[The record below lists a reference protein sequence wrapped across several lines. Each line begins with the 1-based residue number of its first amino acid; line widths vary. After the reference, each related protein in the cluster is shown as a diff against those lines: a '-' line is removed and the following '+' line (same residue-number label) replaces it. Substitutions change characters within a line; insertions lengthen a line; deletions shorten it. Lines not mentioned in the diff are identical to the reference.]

1 MPLAAGST
9 DPLLSTLREHLAAE
23 YEVERE
29 LGRGAMGVVYRATE
43 RELGRAVALKV
54 LPPALATTDAIAE
67 RFKREAR
74 LMASLDHP
82 NVMPVYRVGQ
92 AGGVPFMTMKL
103 VEGRSLEAILAEQGA
118 LPLPVVLVVLRAAA
132 AALAA
137 AHERGIVHRDV
148 KGGNILVDADGRIL
162 VTDFGIARAADDAS
176 LTATSTIV
184 GTPYFMSPEQC
195 AGKRVGPASDQ
206 YSLGILAFQM
216 LSGSVPFDAES
227 LAGIMHHHF
236 FTPVPDLGAMRDGL
250 PRPLL
255 EVVDRALAKEPERR
269 FASTHDMV
277 EALDAVPLDLA
288 SRRDGEA
295 TLRSLARGDAV
306 PRVATSSLH
315 AAPTVASG
323 ERAAPRA
330 LWGGTLARRL
340 SGRPMAA
347 RTKVL
352 LGALAAVLLAGGGFA
367 VREARS
373 PEAAIR
379 RGVRLYSDGDKVAAV
394 GAFEAA
400 VADDPRLALPHVYL
414 GRIARERGDYPRA
427 TRELRAAIELDPRH
441 AAALR
446 EMAALQLSAGRD
458 DLARSF
464 YVRALEIEPDDRG
477 ALGYL
482 GCALARLGRAD
493 EANRFLARAGDGPW
507 RACAVTRSR

>member
-1 MPLAAGST
+1 MPLTADPT
-9 DPLLSTLREHLAAE
+9 DPLLSTLREHLGAE

-43 RELGRAVALKV
+43 RELHRAVALKV
-54 LPPALATTDAIAE
+54 LPPALAATDAIAE

-74 LMASLDHP
+74 MMASLDHP

-92 AGGVPFMTMKL
+92 AGGVPYMTMKL

-118 LPLPVVLVVLRAAA
+118 LPLPVVLTVLRAAA

-148 KGGNILVDADGRIL
+148 KGGNILVDAEGRVL

-236 FTPVPDLGAMRDGL
+236 FTPVPDLGAIRDGL

-255 EVVDRALAKEPERR
+255 DVVDRALAKEPEQR
-269 FASTHDMV
+269 FASTRDMV
-277 EALDAVPLDLA
+277 DALDAVPLDVAGRKEGDTL
-288 SRRDGEA
+288 
-295 TLRSLARGDAV
+295 LRSLARGDVV
-306 PRVATSSLH
+306 PRVPATSLH

-340 SGRPMAA
+340 AGRPMAL
-347 RTKVL
+347 RTKLL
-352 LGALAAVLLAGGGFA
+352 LGALALALLVGGA
-367 VREARS
+367 LSLREARS
-373 PEAAIR
+373 ADAAIR
-379 RGVRLYSDGDKVAAV
+379 RGVERYASGQRVDAAT
-394 GAFEAA
+394 AFERA
-400 VADDPRLALPHVYL
+400 VALDPRLALPHVYL
-414 GRIARERGDYPRA
+414 GRLARERGDLARA
-427 TRELRAAIELDPRH
+427 TRELRAAIELEPRN

-446 EMAALQLSAGRD
+446 EMGALQLSVGRD

-464 YVRALEIEPDDRG
+464 YVRSLEIEPDDRG
-477 ALGYL
+477 AHGYL
-482 GCALARLGRAD
+482 GCALARLGRVE
-493 EANRFLARAGDGPW
+493 EASRFLARAGDGPW
-507 RACAVTRSR
+507 RSCATTRAR

>member
-1 MPLAAGST
+1 MSLAADPS
-9 DPLLSTLREHLAAE
+9 DPLLATLREHLAAE
-23 YEVERE
+23 YEVEGE

-43 RELGRAVALKV
+43 RELHRAVALKV
-54 LPPALATTDAIAE
+54 LPPALATTSAIAE

-118 LPLPVVLVVLRAAA
+118 LPLPVVVVVLRAAS

-137 AHERGIVHRDV
+137 AHDRGIVHRDV
-148 KGGNILVDADGRIL
+148 KGGNILVDRDGRIL
-162 VTDFGIARAADDAS
+162 VTDFGIARAADDGS

-216 LSGSVPFDAES
+216 LSGSVPFEADS

-236 FTPVPDLGAMRDGL
+236 FTPAPDLGLVRDGL

-255 EVVDRALAKEPERR
+255 DVVERALAKEPERR
-269 FASTHDMV
+269 FASTRDMV
-277 EALDAVPLDLA
+277 DALDAVPLEVA
-288 SRRDGEA
+288 ERREGEA
-295 TLRSLARGDAV
+295 ALRALARGDVV
-306 PRVATSSLH
+306 PRVPATALH
-315 AAPTVASG
+315 AAPTVPSG
-323 ERAAPRA
+323 ERAAPRP

-340 SGRPMAA
+340 AGQPMAL
-347 RTKVL
+347 RTKLLLGVLALVL
-352 LGALAAVLLAGGGFA
+352 LLGGALA
-367 VREARS
+367 VRETRS
-373 PEAAIR
+373 ADAAVR
-379 RGVRLYSDGDKVAAV
+379 RGVRHYASGDKAAAAAAFERAVAA
-394 GAFEAA
+394 
-400 VADDPRLALPHVYL
+400 DPRLALPHVYL
-414 GRIARERGDYPRA
+414 GRIAREQGDLARA
-427 TRELRAAIELDPRH
+427 TRELRAAIELEPRH

-446 EMAALQLSAGRD
+446 EMGALQLSAGRA

-464 YVRALEIEPDDRG
+464 YVRALEVEPDDR
-477 ALGYL
+477 AAQGYL
-482 GCALARLGRAD
+482 GCALARLGRTA
-493 EANRFLARAGDGPW
+493 EASRFLARAGSGPW
-507 RACAVTRSR
+507 SGCAATRAR